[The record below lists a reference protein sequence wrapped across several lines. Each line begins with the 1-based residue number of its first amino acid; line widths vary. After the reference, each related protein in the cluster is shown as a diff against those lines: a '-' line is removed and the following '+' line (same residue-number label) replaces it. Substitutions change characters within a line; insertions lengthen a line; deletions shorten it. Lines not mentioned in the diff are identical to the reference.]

1 MEAIDRFR
9 SRPALR
15 LGVMGG
21 TFDPIHMGHLVT
33 ADEALHQF
41 HLDEILFMPTGT
53 PPHKG
58 QQSASAET
66 RFLLVSVATSS
77 HPHFWV
83 SRYEIDSRCVDYT
96 VHTLD
101 FLASELAPDAQLFFI
116 TGADAVLDILDWKDP
131 EGILAR
137 CTLIGATRPGYDLGR
152 LSVTL
157 SGLRN
162 RDRVVTM
169 EIPSLAISSSLI
181 RDRVA
186 QGRGARYLVPDEV
199 TRLIDKLQLYADS
212 EHLPQG
218 DR

>member
-1 MEAIDRFR
+1 VEAIKRFR

-53 PPHKG
+53 PPHKVH
-58 QQSASAET
+58 QSASAET

-83 SRYEIDSRCVDYT
+83 SRYEIDSSCVDYT
-96 VHTLD
+96 VDTLD
-101 FLASELAPDAQLFFI
+101 FLVSELAPDARLFFI
-116 TGADAVLDILDWKDP
+116 TGADAVLDILGWKDP

-152 LSVTL
+152 LSATL

-169 EIPSLAISSSLI
+169 EIPTLAISSSLI

-186 QGRGARYLVPDEV
+186 QGRGARYLVPDQV
-199 TRLIDKLQLYADS
+199 AGLIDKLQLYADTT
-212 EHLPQG
+212 HPQHG